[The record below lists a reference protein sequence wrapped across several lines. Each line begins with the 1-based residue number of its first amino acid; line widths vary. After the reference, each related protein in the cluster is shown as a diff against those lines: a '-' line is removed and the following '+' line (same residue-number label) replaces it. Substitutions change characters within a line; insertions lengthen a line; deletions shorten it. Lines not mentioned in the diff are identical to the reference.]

1 MAEWIDVEKQL
12 PDEGELVTIRVNG
25 AMRPDYYRIDG
36 RWYALED
43 LDRWKMNTSRY
54 WETDHTWYLKTE
66 DIDSWLPS
74 SDQ

>member
-1 MAEWIDVEKQL
+1 VDRRGK
-12 PDEGELVTIRVNG
+12 T
-25 AMRPDYYRIDG
+25 DYYRIDG